1 MARVPMVTRTITATN
16 ATVMC
21 LDIEQ
26 GEPCNVTVTVPRTYK
41 DEESLLKKIKPMVET
56 DTIKAVHIVSTEQLE
71 TLYGMTEQDFME
83 HAKVLPPRN
92 TSTDET
98 DNDTEQD

>member
-1 MARVPMVTRTITATN
+1 MARVPMVTRTITATK
-16 ATVMC
+16 AIVMC
-21 LDIEQ
+21 LNIEQ
-26 GEPCNVTVTVPRTYK
+26 GEPSNVSVTVPRTYK

-56 DTIKAVHIVSTEQLE
+56 DTLKAVHIVSTEQVE

-92 TSTDET
+92 CATDEAGNNT
-98 DNDTEQD
+98 DHN

>member
-1 MARVPMVTRTITATN
+1 MARVPMVTRTITATK
-16 ATVMC
+16 AIVMC
-21 LDIEQ
+21 LNIKL
-26 GEPCNVTVTVPRTYK
+26 GEPCNVSITVPRTYK

-56 DTIKAVHIVSTEQLE
+56 DTVKAVHIVSTEQVE

-92 TSTDET
+92 CATDEADNNT
-98 DNDTEQD
+98 DHN

>member
-1 MARVPMVTRTITATN
+1 MARVPMVTRTITLTKAI
-16 ATVMC
+16 VMC
-21 LDIEQ
+21 LNIEQ
-26 GEPCNVTVTVPRTYK
+26 GEPYNVSVTVPRTYK

-56 DTIKAVHIVSTEQLE
+56 DTVKAVHIVSTEQVE

-92 TSTDET
+92 CATDEAGNNT
-98 DNDTEQD
+98 DHN